1 MDIGSSFSYVFQD
14 PQWIK
19 KVAIGGGIL
28 LVGILFSWLV
38 AIPILAAAALLLGYT
53 LTVTKNVAEGSS
65 VPLPEWN
72 DFGALFMKGLYGLI
86 GIIILYIP
94 VIILACLSAAV
105 TIGASSLTTGSSSSN
120 TNTQILTVIGLLST
134 CIGCLQAIISLVT
147 GLFMYAPLTRFAL
160 NGKLST
166 FWDFRGGWAFI
177 QADLGNYVIAVLV
190 SFVAGFIG
198 ALGIILC
205 FIGLPF
211 TAFWANLVSAHLFG
225 QYARGKASAQMMSPS
240 PLAPA

>member
-14 PQWIK
+14 LQWIK

-38 AIPILAAAALLLGYT
+38 AIPLLAAAMLLLGYT

-72 DFGALFMKGLYGLI
+72 DFGALFMKGLYGVI
-86 GIIILYIP
+86 GILILYIP
-94 VIILACLSAAV
+94 VIILACLSVALSF
-105 TIGASSLTTGSSSSN
+105 GMQSLTSGSSSS
-120 TNTQILTVIGLLST
+120 TNTQILTVFGLLTS

-147 GLFMYAPLTRFAL
+147 GIFMYAPLTRFAL
-160 NGKLST
+160 NGKLAT

-177 QADLGNYVIAVLV
+177 QADISNYVIALLV
-190 SFVAGFIG
+190 SWVAGLI
-198 ALGIILC
+198 GIIGILLC

-211 TAFWANLVSAHLFG
+211 TSFWANLVSAHLFG
-225 QYARGKASAQMMSPS
+225 QYARGKASALLMAPT